1 MARRNPERC
10 YRFTALKRKASFSS
24 SGSLL
29 APKKSVVGAC
39 FACVSNRGGSQ
50 ALEAG
55 KSVVRGRLG
64 EMVQTFRTAHQ
75 RFSVTRFMVTGFHG
89 GGADGA

>member
-29 APKKSVVGAC
+29 ASKKSVVGAC
-39 FACVSNRGGSQ
+39 FACVSNRGEVKRSRLANQ
-50 ALEAG
+50 WCVAALV
-55 KSVVRGRLG
+55 K
-64 EMVQTFRTAHQ
+64 
-75 RFSVTRFMVTGFHG
+75 
-89 GGADGA
+89 